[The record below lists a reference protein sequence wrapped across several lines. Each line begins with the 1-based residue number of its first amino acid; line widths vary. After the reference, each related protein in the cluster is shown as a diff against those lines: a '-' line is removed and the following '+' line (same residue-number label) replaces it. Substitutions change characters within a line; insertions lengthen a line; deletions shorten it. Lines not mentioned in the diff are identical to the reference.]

1 MTPTSFGT
9 RSFAEGLTVIG
20 EAAHDASPEVIELSF
35 EIHSVALN
43 AATALQENAT
53 KARQIGQ
60 ALGATDNAE
69 AQITTGA
76 VEVMPILQ
84 LPNAPPAILNP
95 LLLHGAFSTSA
106 PNAPVP
112 MVPAVSDNPNLI
124 GYRAVSSVKVAVRNV
139 NRAGEVIDILT
150 RAGAVSTGSI
160 RYLLQDESTLERT
173 LLEEAVRRAR
183 DKATVLAAAVGK
195 SAGNPISISEEVTAL
210 QPQPSFG
217 NGRYNPFLMPSA
229 GVTVRP
235 PFISG
240 QLTFCAKVSVVY
252 QLQ

>member
-1 MTPTSFGT
+1 MH
-9 RSFAEGLTVIG
+9 LNN
-20 EAAHDASPEVIELSF
+20 LSQCNPVGD
-35 EIHSVALN
+35 S
-43 AATALQENAT
+43 
-53 KARQIGQ
+53 
-60 ALGATDNAE
+60 
-69 AQITTGA
+69 

-95 LLLHGAFSTSA
+95 LLLHGAFSTSG

-112 MVPAVSDNPNLI
+112 MAPAVSDNPNLI

-160 RYLLQDESTLERT
+160 RYLLQDEATLERT

-195 SAGNPISISEEVTAL
+195 SAGNPISISEEVTAF
-210 QPQPSFG
+210 QPQQFFG
-217 NGRYNPFLMPSA
+217 NGRHNPFLTPSA
-229 GVTVRP
+229 SYCPAAVHQRP
-235 PFISG
+235 THVLCKS
-240 QLTFCAKVSVVY
+240 
-252 QLQ
+252 